1 MGEMA
6 RTSEQSSTLIQLLDL
21 HAIDQEIASLE
32 RQAEERKNELAAF
45 EEGVAGLESKLER
58 LDTELEQARLEARRN
73 ERVVDEKRDTLD
85 RLRSRVS
92 QVQNERQYSAATLEF
107 DLVRQDL
114 RKLEDMVIEKLQ
126 VVEDLEG
133 RRRQI
138 ETELEQSRGEA
149 GPRQEAITTGLQE
162 LAEQLAIK
170 RDRRH
175 NLAIRVEER
184 ALGLYDRIRGGRS
197 RVAMA
202 PLTEEAACG
211 NCYTA
216 VTIQQ
221 QMQIKGLST
230 LVCCEGCGVILY
242 PEGLRR

>member
-1 MGEMA
+1 M
-6 RTSEQSSTLIQLLDL
+6 
-21 HAIDQEIASLE
+21 E
-32 RQAEERKNELAAF
+32 REAGERKNEQVAF
-45 EEGVAGLESKLER
+45 EEGVAGLESRLER
-58 LDTELEQARLEARRN
+58 LDAEVEHARLDARRN

-114 RKLEDMVIEKLQ
+114 RKLEDLVIEKLQ
-126 VVEDLEG
+126 VVEDLES

-138 ETELEQSRGEA
+138 QDELEQSRREA
-149 GPRQEAITTGLQE
+149 GPRREAISAGLRE
-162 LAEQLAIK
+162 LEQQLAIK

-175 NLAIRVEER
+175 NLAIRIDER
-184 ALGLYDRIRGGRS
+184 ALGLYDRIRAGRS
-197 RVAMA
+197 QIAMA

-221 QMQIKGLST
+221 QVQIKGLST